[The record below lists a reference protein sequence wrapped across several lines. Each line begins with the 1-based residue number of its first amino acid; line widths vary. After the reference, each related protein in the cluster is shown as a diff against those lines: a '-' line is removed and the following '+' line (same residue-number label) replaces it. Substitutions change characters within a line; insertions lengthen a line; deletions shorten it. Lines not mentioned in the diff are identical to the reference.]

1 MTNAR
6 MKQHLAVIKIAA
18 SWKRKII
25 EKGMLRARCKCP
37 FCDKGYWHGVV
48 EAPKQT
54 SPYRKL
60 NMYCDGCYVK
70 VEE

>member
-1 MTNAR
+1 

-18 SWKRKII
+18 SWKKKII

-37 FCDKGYWHGVV
+37 FCDKGYWHGTISGTGDY
-48 EAPKQT
+48 K
-54 SPYRKL
+54 KL
-60 NMYCDGCYVK
+60 TMYCDGCYVR

>member
-1 MTNAR
+1 MTTAS
-6 MKQHLAVIKIAA
+6 MKKIIAVNKIAFR
-18 SWKRKII
+18 WKQRII

-48 EAPKQT
+48 SAPKLT
-54 SPYRKL
+54 HDNRKL

>member
-37 FCDKGYWHGVV
+37 FCDKGYWHGAISGS
-48 EAPKQT
+48 EA
-54 SPYRKL
+54 YRKL

>member
-1 MTNAR
+1 
-6 MKQHLAVIKIAA
+6 MKQYVAVNKIAN
-18 SWKRKII
+18 SWKNKII

-48 EAPKQT
+48 EAPK
-54 SPYRKL
+54 SNHSSDMYRKF

>member
-6 MKQHLAVIKIAA
+6 IKQHLAVIKIAA
-18 SWKRKII
+18 SWKKKII
-25 EKGMLRARCKCP
+25 ETGMLRARCKCP
-37 FCDKGYWHGVV
+37 FCDKGYWHG
-48 EAPKQT
+48 KI
-54 SPYRKL
+54 SGNGDYKKL

>member
-1 MTNAR
+1 

-18 SWKRKII
+18 SWKKKII

-37 FCDKGYWHGVV
+37 FCVKGYWHG
-48 EAPKQT
+48 KI
-54 SPYRKL
+54 SGDINKKL

>member
-6 MKQHLAVIKIAA
+6 MKQFVAVNKIAN
-18 SWKRKII
+18 SWKKKII

-37 FCDKGYWHGVV
+37 FCANGYWHGVV
-48 EAPKQT
+48 TPSTNGNQKF
-54 SPYRKL
+54 